1 LEYELL
7 SYYAVGKSEV
17 GVKAAR
23 KRLLP
28 SSGTVL
34 EVAFVDR
41 HLYATHRKWDFVKIS
56 TTKSIEAVV
65 LLSNFT
71 MKYEDLQSSPFKNHN
86 YYWCARWI

>member
-41 HLYATHRKWDFVKIS
+41 HLYATRQVNRKWDFINIS

-86 YYWCARWI
+86 YY